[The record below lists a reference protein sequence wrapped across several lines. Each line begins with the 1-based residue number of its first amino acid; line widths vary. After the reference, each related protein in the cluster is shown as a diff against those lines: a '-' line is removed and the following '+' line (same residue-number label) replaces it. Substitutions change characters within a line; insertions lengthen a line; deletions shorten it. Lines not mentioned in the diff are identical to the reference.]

1 MPEDYCII
9 LAPHDVSETHIA
21 QIKGMFPE
29 AILYSELADSSHA
42 VAKPNVSMGGNL
54 NKNILL
60 INTIGILS
68 QLYQYARF
76 VYIGGGFGVGI
87 HNIQEPVAF
96 GCPVV
101 FGPNH
106 KGFKEAV
113 DLVEREGAFCVNNA
127 SELERVF
134 GSLMNDA
141 DVFAKSSST
150 CRDYLQ
156 SQLGATEKVLDGFK
170 KVLFC

>member
-1 MPEDYCII
+1 MGMKPSQI
-9 LAPHDVSETHIA
+9 LI
-21 QIKGMFPE
+21 
-29 AILYSELADSSHA
+29 
-42 VAKPNVSMGGNL
+42 
-54 NKNILL
+54 

-113 DLVEREGAFCVNNA
+113 DLVERKGAFCVSNA
-127 SELERVF
+127 DDLKRVF
-134 GSLMNDA
+134 NALVNDEA
-141 DVFAKSSST
+141 AFSQASST
-150 CRDYLQ
+150 CLDYLN
-156 SQLGATEKVLDGFK
+156 SQLGATEKVLNGFRK
-170 KVLFC
+170 ALFS